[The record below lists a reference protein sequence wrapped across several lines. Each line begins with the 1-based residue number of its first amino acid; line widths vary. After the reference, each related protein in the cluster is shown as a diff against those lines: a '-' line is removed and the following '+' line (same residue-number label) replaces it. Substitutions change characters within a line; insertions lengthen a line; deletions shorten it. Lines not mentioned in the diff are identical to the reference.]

1 MKTNRR
7 NFLRTAAITGGASAV
22 LPLSSC
28 SPNVKET
35 KQTIADYSKLDA
47 VLQQPVLKRALFPD
61 PVIIETLELLRDRN
75 NTLCRVRSKDG
86 AVGISVGHPF
96 IGKSAYPM
104 FNQILKKHF
113 VGKDAR
119 DLDLLLFN
127 ATERSVKNQGI
138 PLNVQVAAIEFAIL
152 DMLGIVANKPAGL
165 LIGDLQHKEI
175 PIYLGHHYSNLRK
188 LEPEES
194 LELMYQDA
202 IETNAKAVKLRA
214 GRGDNLATDIDNA
227 PGRTEKLIRLGR
239 EKFGDDFTL
248 MIDGNG
254 SYSVKEAIRIGKILE
269 SYNYYFYEEPI
280 PWDWYEE
287 QKQVEQ
293 ALNIPMAGGEE
304 EFGLHAF
311 RYLIGNEVFQIL
323 QPDIFYFGGMIRTM
337 KVARMAEAA
346 GLKIT
351 PHMSRGGLGFI
362 YLMHMV
368 SVCPAAEK
376 YHEFKLFATP
386 DANGTNIPIESKAE
400 PFESSGG
407 AIKVT
412 SGSGLG
418 ITIDPDYINTH
429 KVVEG

>member
-7 NFLRTAAITGGASAV
+7 NFLRSAAITGGASAM
-22 LPLSSC
+22 LGLSSC
-28 SPNVKET
+28 SQNAKET
-35 KQTIADYSKLDA
+35 KQPIADYSKLDE
-47 VLQQPVLKRALFPD
+47 VVKQPVLKREFFPD

-96 IGKSAYPM
+96 ISKSSYPM
-104 FNQILKKHF
+104 FNHNLKQHF
-113 VGKDAR
+113 LGKDAR
-119 DLDLLLFN
+119 DLDLLIFN
-127 ATERSVKNQGI
+127 ATERNVKNQGI

-152 DMLGIVANKPAGL
+152 DMLGNIANKPAGQ
-165 LIGDLQHKEI
+165 LIGDVQNEKI
-175 PIYLGHHYSNLRK
+175 PIYLGHHYWNLRR

-194 LELMYQDA
+194 LELMYQDML
-202 IETNAKAVKLRA
+202 ETNAKAVKLRM
-214 GRGDNLATDIDNA
+214 GMGDNLASDQEFA
-227 PGRTEKLIRLGR
+227 PGRSEKLIRMAR
-239 EKFGDDFTL
+239 DKFGDDITL
-248 MIDGNG
+248 MVDGNG
-254 SYSVKEAIRIGKILE
+254 SYGVKEAIRLGKILE
-269 SYNYYFYEEPI
+269 EYDYYFYEEPI
-280 PWDWYEE
+280 PWDWYQE
-287 QKQVEQ
+287 QKEVEE

-311 RYLIGNEVFQIL
+311 RYLIGNEVFQII

-346 GLKIT
+346 GLTIT

-386 DANGTNIPIESKAE
+386 DANGTTIPIESKAE

-407 AIKVT
+407 SIKVT

-429 KVVEG
+429 KVVES